1 MARPLHVYFYYTR
14 SINYVPLFFNRNEF
28 RTTLILLNAI
38 AAAAKIGLSKIP
50 KNGYRAPAAIGTN
63 AEL

>member
-1 MARPLHVYFYYTR
+1 MNHITLLIFIQLT
-14 SINYVPLFFNRNEF
+14 FFKRNEF
-28 RTTLILLNAI
+28 KTTLILLNAI

-50 KNGYRAPAAIGTN
+50 KKGYKTPAATGIK